1 MHTHIHTRLRFVVF
15 RVLLRGNVL
24 LLLHGNIL
32 LLLLGLLLLGLL
44 VLHDGGL
51 HYRALLL
58 LVHLLVHVLV
68 ELRPAEL
75 GGQTNGAA
83 VLGLYVCVCVCLY
96 T

>member
-15 RVLLRGNVL
+15 RVLLRGNIL

-32 LLLLGLLLLGLL
+32 LLLLGLL
-44 VLHDGGL
+44 VLHDRGL